1 MIETG
6 REKALTTWRKLMEE
20 PEIRMDAEEQY
31 EELLKLADDFKQ
43 DGVINSGDWRELV
56 EEATA
61 FYAHSIEGLEGGT

>member
-1 MIETG
+1 MIATK
-6 REKALTTWRKLMEE
+6 REEALTAWRQLLDK
-20 PEIRMDAEEQY
+20 PGIRMDVEEQY

-43 DGVINSGDWRELV
+43 GGVINSGDWRELV